1 MKTETP
7 ELMPARREELSTPA
21 EEPSATN
28 MLAMIERAAGNPA
41 IDVDKMERLL
51 ALHERIVAR
60 QAETAFNIAL
70 AEAQNEMPRIQRDA
84 KNPSTNSL
92 YARLESLNKEAV
104 PIYTKHGFSLSFG
117 TAESKLTDSVMV
129 TCVVSH
135 RDGFSR
141 NYQCDIPL
149 DIAGAK
155 GNLNKTRTHG
165 FGSTL
170 SYGRRY
176 LTLLIF
182 NISLVNEDD
191 DGNQG
196 NRPKPPGPSTL
207 AAEDSVKKYAQQ
219 LWTLLKPVRG
229 SDPSW
234 VIANQWLW
242 KFEVLDG
249 AVPEE
254 APNLSV
260 ARFKEVIAE
269 ATEKLK

>member
-1 MKTETP
+1 
-7 ELMPARREELSTPA
+7 MPARREELSAPVQT

-51 ALHERIVAR
+51 ALHERIVQR
-60 QAETAFNIAL
+60 QSETAFNSSL
-70 AEAQNEMPRIQRDA
+70 AAAQQEMPRIQRDA

-135 RDGFSR
+135 KDGFSR
-141 NYQCDIPL
+141 SYQCDIPL

-191 DGNQG
+191 DGNLG

-207 AAEDSVKKYAQQ
+207 AAEDSVKKYAQE
-219 LWTLLKPVRG
+219 LWNLLKPVRG
-229 SDPSW
+229 TEPNW
-234 VIANQWLW
+234 NAANAWLW
-242 KFEVLDG
+242 KNDILDG
-249 AVPEE
+249 ASTDA
-254 APNLSV
+254 APHLSV
-260 ARFKEVIAE
+260 SKFKEVIAA